1 MVAGSAEPSP
11 QLRANPAPRRRNAT
25 RVGPHL
31 VPALSAAGSRVPPAA
46 RRCRPSLARG
56 GDGRC
61 PLRLSASRCRYSA
74 RPAAATVPPA
84 PYRSRRRCAAT
95 GLGPTLA
102 ALRAKGS
109 SGASPPAAVFAQR
122 GASSSRLKPAGVLDS
137 YNSPESLKHRNKELC
152 QQTRVLLRGTT
163 IFGTGRVAGFGRRGC
178 APRAHQSTANSAD

>member
-1 MVAGSAEPSP
+1 MALASPPPFARREAGWWPGPPSP
-11 QLRANPAPRRRNAT
+11 PRSSAPPRHRGGETRRGLALTSSRLFRPPAPAFR
-25 RVGPHL
+25 
-31 VPALSAAGSRVPPAA
+31 
-46 RRCRPSLARG
+46 
-56 GDGRC
+56 
-61 PLRLSASRCRYSA
+61 RLSASRCRYSA
-74 RPAAATVPPA
+74 RPAAAAVPPA

-152 QQTRVLLRGTT
+152 QQTRVLLGGTT